1 MSASICE
8 SIAKGSTILSGEAMA
23 NRKEHRSRHPASSEG
38 GAHPQSIQSFRRSW
52 LFVLS
57 ISSCGSD
64 RLFCCFPEPINAL
77 IGLKSSIK
85 RRARESRKWRQ
96 GTQSVKCPT
105 RHSPIVISRKCSCQD
120 RWLRP
125 RIRTNQVSLAFEPL
139 LTMKTTR
146 WYGYACPVP
155 LTTKIP
161 GSIQLLGSVWLL

>member
-8 SIAKGSTILSGEAMA
+8 SEAKRSTILRQWQTEKSFGVNTPLPRFLRGALSLA
-23 NRKEHRSRHPASSEG
+23 R
-38 GAHPQSIQSFRRSW
+38 GAHPPSIQSFRRSW

-64 RLFCCFPEPINAL
+64 RLLCCFPEPMNAR
-77 IGLKSSIK
+77 IELKSSMK

-96 GTQSVKCPT
+96 GTQSVSCPT

-125 RIRTNQVSLAFEPL
+125 RIRTNQVSLAFERL

-146 WYGYACPVP
+146 WYEYA
-155 LTTKIP
+155 
-161 GSIQLLGSVWLL
+161 